1 MLKNS
6 QIKLKPETEILADK
20 GYQGIQKIHKL
31 SRIPHKKPR
40 SRQLDEA
47 AVKDNK
53 DLARVRIVCEH
64 VIRCLKIFK
73 ILAERYRN
81 RRQRFGLR
89 CNLIAGLYN
98 YELKLLA
105 QQ

>member
-1 MLKNS
+1 MW
-6 QIKLKPETEILADK
+6 A
-20 GYQGIQKIHKL
+20 
-31 SRIPHKKPR
+31 HKKPR